1 MAATST
7 KKTVTKAASRKVKDR
22 WKAKEWYKVYAPRM
36 FNQVMLGETPSADP
50 SSLMGRIIEATVHDL
65 TGDFSKMHVKLKFKV
80 TEVNGFDAH
89 TVLIGQ
95 DLTSDYI
102 RRLTRRKRTKTDHVI
117 DIKTKDG
124 YLVRVKPMSITE
136 KRIQASQES
145 AVRTLMTKDLQAA
158 GAEMTISDIIRSV
171 ISGEMAKR
179 LSNVSKVVVPIKR
192 IEIRKTEV
200 LEMGSAPQ
208 DQPVFAAP
216 EPEPEA
222 VEEAV
227 EAAPEAEPEAPAE
240 EEIAPAEK
248 ARRGTNAAITR
259 PTPEKNAAATIVLTT
274 IGHTSGSASPRPAP
288 RSIEANTIPSS
299 RISWGTK
306 RTSAS
311 ADTSAPYLARA

>member
-36 FNQVMLGETPSADP
+36 FNQVQLGETPSADP
-50 SSLMGRIIEATVHDL
+50 SSLTGRIIEATVHDL
-65 TGDFSKMHVKLKFKV
+65 TGDFSKMHVKLKFQI
-80 TEVNGFDAH
+80 TEINGFDAH

-124 YLVRVKPMSITE
+124 YVVRVKPMSITE
-136 KRIQASQES
+136 KRIQASQET
-145 AVRTLMTKDLQAA
+145 AVRTLMTKDLQTL

-192 IEIRKTEV
+192 IEIRKTEI
-200 LEMGSAPQ
+200 LEMGSEPQ
-208 DQPVFAAP
+208 DVPVFAAP
-216 EPEPEA
+216 EPEPE
-222 VEEAV
+222 
-227 EAAPEAEPEAPAE
+227 PEAEVAEEVAEAAPEAPAE

-248 ARRGTNAAITR
+248 AD
-259 PTPEKNAAATIVLTT
+259 E
-274 IGHTSGSASPRPAP
+274 
-288 RSIEANTIPSS
+288 
-299 RISWGTK
+299 
-306 RTSAS
+306 
-311 ADTSAPYLARA
+311 

>member
-36 FNQVMLGETPSADP
+36 FNQVQLGETPSADP
-50 SSLMGRIIEATVHDL
+50 SSLKGRIIEATVHDL
-65 TGDFSKMHVKLKFKV
+65 TGDFSKMHVKLKFQI
-80 TEVNGFDAH
+80 TEINGFDAH

-136 KRIQASQES
+136 KRIQASQET
-145 AVRTLMTKDLQAA
+145 AVRTLMTKDLQTR

-192 IEIRKTEV
+192 IEIRKTEI
-200 LEMGSAPQ
+200 LEMGSEPQ
-208 DQPVFAAP
+208 DVPVFAAP
-216 EPEPEA
+216 EPEPE
-222 VEEAV
+222 
-227 EAAPEAEPEAPAE
+227 PEAEVAEEVTEAAPEAPAE

-248 ARRGTNAAITR
+248 AD
-259 PTPEKNAAATIVLTT
+259 E
-274 IGHTSGSASPRPAP
+274 
-288 RSIEANTIPSS
+288 
-299 RISWGTK
+299 
-306 RTSAS
+306 
-311 ADTSAPYLARA
+311 